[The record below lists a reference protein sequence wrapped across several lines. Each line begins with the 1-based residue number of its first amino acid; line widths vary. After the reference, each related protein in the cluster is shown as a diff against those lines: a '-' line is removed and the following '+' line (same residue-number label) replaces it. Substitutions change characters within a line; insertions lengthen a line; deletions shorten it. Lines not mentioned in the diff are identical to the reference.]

1 MPDTILI
8 RDSKDRNG
16 PVLTFDRAVFAAF
29 IDGVT
34 HGEFDLRS

>member
-29 IDGVT
+29 IGGVT
-34 HGEFDLRS
+34 DGEFDLRS